1 MQSSADR
8 GNAAWYVISLR
19 PAGQHAALRRAAMR
33 AGAGFVAV
41 STSRIVACD
50 DAATRRALRA
60 ALAAPVVVFT
70 SPNAVRH
77 AAALGPLRDR
87 RGRIACAIGDG
98 TAAALRRA
106 GLRDVH
112 VPPRADSEGLLAL
125 EPLQSIA
132 GCDVG
137 LVTAPG
143 GRDRIAPG
151 LQARGARVLR
161 ADVYMR
167 EPITPRARAWSSL
180 REARGR
186 GWIAAS
192 SGEALAAFAEQ
203 APADL
208 RVLALRVVA
217 GSERIA
223 SLARTLG
230 FQRVVVASGARPGD
244 LVAAAR
250 DGGRRQAFR

>member
-8 GNAAWYVISLR
+8 GTAAWYVISLR
-19 PAGQHAALRRAAMR
+19 PAGQHAALRRAATR

-41 STSRIVACD
+41 STSRIVPRD
-50 DAATRRALRA
+50 DAATRAALRA

-77 AAALGPLRDR
+77 AAALASLRDR
-87 RGRIACAIGDG
+87 RGRIACAIGAG

-106 GLRDVH
+106 GVRDVH
-112 VPPRADSEGLLAL
+112 VPARADSEGLLAL
-125 EPLQSIA
+125 DALQSLA
-132 GCDVG
+132 GGDVG

-161 ADVYMR
+161 ADVYER
-167 EPITPRARAWSSL
+167 APVAPRAQAWAALRA
-180 REARGR
+180 ARGR

-192 SGEALAAFAEQ
+192 SGEALAAFAAQ
-203 APADL
+203 APGDL
-208 RVLALRVVA
+208 RVGTLRVVA
-217 GSERIA
+217 GSERLA

-230 FQRVVVASGARPGD
+230 FDRVVVADGARPAE